1 MKRYLFPEN
10 GTVYKANM
18 HTHTNISDGVFSPEE
33 IKRMYSEAGYSIV
46 AFTDHEVMVSQNHL
60 TDAHF
65 LAINGVE
72 TITSDKWPGSYC
84 YNKTYHINFYAKTPD
99 ITYCPVLSAKSIWQ
113 EHTMAY
119 ATPEMIEHP
128 YKNHYSIA
136 GVNDAIQKAKAAGFL
151 VCLNHPVWSGQDYSD
166 YMGLKGLWGVEVY
179 NTGCYRGGQHDTVQP
194 MVDMLRTNERVMPV
208 AADDTHVETDTFGGW
223 LMVKADRLEYKTVM
237 EALERGDFYASTGP
251 EIKALYLE
259 DGVLKI
265 ETSDVVAISLVASYR
280 YHRCCHGT
288 AQAPLASAVFDL
300 NEFIKQNNAH
310 ENPRCTPWVRLEV
323 RDMRGDLAWTR
334 AFFLDELNGKRDA

>member
-1 MKRYLFPEN
+1 MKRCLLPEN
-10 GTVYKANM
+10 GTFYKANM

-33 IKRMYSEAGYSIV
+33 IKKMYSEAGYSIV
-46 AFTDHEVMVSQNHL
+46 AFTDHEVMVPQNHL
-60 TDAHF
+60 TDDRF

-72 TITSDKWPGSYC
+72 TITSDKWPGGYC

-99 ITYCPVLSAKSIWQ
+99 ITYCPVLNAKNIWQ
-113 EHTMAY
+113 EHTKAY

-136 GVNDAIQKAKAAGFL
+136 GVNDAIQKATAAGFL
-151 VCLNHPVWSGQDYSD
+151 VCLNHPVWSSQDYSD
-166 YMGLKGLWGVEVY
+166 YVGLKGLWGVEVY
-179 NTGCYRGGQHDTVQP
+179 NTGCYRGGQHDTAQP

-208 AADDTHVETDTFGGW
+208 AADDTHAAKDTFGGW

-237 EALERGDFYASTGP
+237 DALERGDFYASTGP

-265 ETSDVVAISLVASYR
+265 ETSEAVSISLIASYR
-280 YHRCCHGT
+280 YHRTCHGT
-288 AQAPLASAVFDL
+288 PEAPLSGAAFDL
-300 NEFIKQNNAH
+300 NEFMKQNNAH
-310 ENPRCTPWVRLEV
+310 ENPRCTPCVRLEV
-323 RDMRGDLAWTR
+323 RDRHGNFAWTR
-334 AFFLDELNGKRDA
+334 AFFLDELNEKGE

>member
-1 MKRYLFPEN
+1 MKQYLLPEN
-10 GTVYKANM
+10 GNFYKANM
-18 HTHTNISDGVFSPEE
+18 HTHTNISDGAFTPEE
-33 IKRMYSEAGYSIV
+33 IKKKYSEAGYSIV

-65 LAINGVE
+65 LAINAVE
-72 TITSDKWPGSYC
+72 TITSDKWPGGYC
-84 YNKTYHINFYAKTPD
+84 YNKTYHINFYAKSPD
-99 ITYCPVLSAKSIWQ
+99 ITHCPVLSAKNIWQ
-113 EHTMAY
+113 EHTKAY

-151 VCLNHPVWSGQDYSD
+151 VCLNHPVWSSQDYTD

-194 MVDMLRTNERVMPV
+194 MVDMLRTNEHVMPV
-208 AADDTHVETDTFGGW
+208 AADDIHSAGDAFGGW
-223 LMVKADRLEYKTVM
+223 LMVKADQLEYTTVM
-237 EALERGDFYASTGP
+237 NALERGDFYASTGP

-265 ETSDVVAISLVASYR
+265 ETSEAFSISLISSYR
-280 YHRCCHGT
+280 YHRERRGT
-288 AQAPLASAVFDL
+288 DEAPLTAAAFDL

-310 ENPRCTPWVRLEV
+310 AYPRNTPWVRLEV
-323 RDMRGDLAWTR
+323 RDMRGNLAWTS
-334 AFFLDELNGKRDA
+334 AFFLDELNGRGE